1 MTLSRLIS
9 VLGLDTVTSQIILL
23 LLKLVSKGETCGFMY
38 HMPFSPTINFEGSNV
53 LLIVTFEILT
63 KVVMKI

>member
-1 MTLSRLIS
+1 
-9 VLGLDTVTSQIILL
+9 
-23 LLKLVSKGETCGFMY
+23 MY
-38 HMPFSPTINFEGSNV
+38 GMPFPPTINCEGIIV